1 VRVRVVDLEVGVV
14 DAGVDGLVS
23 KRLLGIK
30 SDVIYS
36 TPDRLGRGLGIE
48 CGRNQNGDELR
59 PTGTA
64 KRASS
69 KKLCL
74 AKTLQL

>member
-1 VRVRVVDLEVGVV
+1 MSVRVVDLKVSVV

-36 TPDRLGRGLGIE
+36 THDRLGRGLGIE
-48 CGRNQNGDELR
+48 CGENQNGDERRL
-59 PTGTA
+59 TGTI
-64 KRASS
+64 K
-69 KKLCL
+69 
-74 AKTLQL
+74 